1 MKNEQNHH
9 INLLTDFGF
18 KRFFGTEPYK
28 NNLLHFLNTFLGPYI
43 GTITDITYRPT
54 EQLGFL
60 PTEKRVVLDVL
71 CTTQNGDQVIVEM
84 QKTSQEFLKNRIV
97 AYSSRL
103 ISNSLKVGDRKYNF
117 PPVISVLLADFS
129 IPELVNR
136 EEFTQRVT
144 LKDEM
149 NNIFSDKMSFVLID
163 LSKFAAQMQF
173 DQLLDD
179 RERWCY
185 SIHNM
190 NRMGEGEI
198 PKRFGIF
205 HKLYEDCR
213 LTKLSTMEKQ
223 EYEKS
228 VLEYEDVKDAMD
240 YHHRL
245 GIEEGFQKGME
256 EGIEKGRE
264 EGKMEGRA
272 EGRSEGREEA
282 LLSAARKLLEMGLPI
297 QEIAKATG
305 LDEEQLKS
313 LEGSNML

>member
-18 KRFFGTEPYK
+18 KRFFGTEQYK

-71 CTTQNGDQVIVEM
+71 CTTQNDDQVIVEM

-136 EEFTQRVT
+136 EEFMQRVI
-144 LKDEM
+144 LWGAGMDWLRWGRVYRGL
-149 NNIFSDKMSFVLID
+149 VLQRHGTASS
-163 LSKFAAQMQF
+163 LS
-173 DQLLDD
+173 
-179 RERWCY
+179 
-185 SIHNM
+185 S
-190 NRMGEGEI
+190 
-198 PKRFGIF
+198 
-205 HKLYEDCR
+205 
-213 LTKLSTMEKQ
+213 
-223 EYEKS
+223 
-228 VLEYEDVKDAMD
+228 
-240 YHHRL
+240 
-245 GIEEGFQKGME
+245 
-256 EGIEKGRE
+256 
-264 EGKMEGRA
+264 
-272 EGRSEGREEA
+272 
-282 LLSAARKLLEMGLPI
+282 SARVTITVP
-297 QEIAKATG
+297 
-305 LDEEQLKS
+305 
-313 LEGSNML
+313 

>member
-18 KRFFGTEPYK
+18 KRFFGTEQYK

-71 CTTQNGDQVIVEM
+71 CTTQNDDQVIVEM

-136 EEFTQRVT
+136 EEFVQRVT
-144 LKDEM
+144 LKDEQ

-190 NRMGEGEI
+190 NKMAEGDI

-213 LTKLSTMEKQ
+213 LTKLNTMEKQ

-245 GIEEGFQKGME
+245 GIEEGFQKGL
-256 EGIEKGRE
+256 E
-264 EGKMEGRA
+264 EGKEEGRA
-272 EGRSEGREEA
+272 EGRES
-282 LLSAARKLLEMGLPI
+282 LLKAAQKLLELGTPI
-297 QEIAKATG
+297 AEVILITG
-305 LDEEQLKS
+305 LSNAEIDCLK
-313 LEGSNML
+313 GSR

>member
-28 NNLLHFLNTFLGPYI
+28 NNLIHFLNTFIGPYI

-60 PTEKRVVLDVL
+60 PT
-71 CTTQNGDQVIVEM
+71 
-84 QKTSQEFLKNRIV
+84 
-97 AYSSRL
+97 
-103 ISNSLKVGDRKYNF
+103 
-117 PPVISVLLADFS
+117 
-129 IPELVNR
+129 
-136 EEFTQRVT
+136 
-144 LKDEM
+144 
-149 NNIFSDKMSFVLID
+149 NIFSDKMSFVLID

-190 NRMGEGEI
+190 NKMAEGDI
-198 PKRFGIF
+198 PKRYSIF

-223 EYEKS
+223 EYEK
-228 VLEYEDVKDAMD
+228 K
-240 YHHRL
+240 
-245 GIEEGFQKGME
+245 
-256 EGIEKGRE
+256 
-264 EGKMEGRA
+264 
-272 EGRSEGREEA
+272 
-282 LLSAARKLLEMGLPI
+282 
-297 QEIAKATG
+297 
-305 LDEEQLKS
+305 
-313 LEGSNML
+313 

>member
-28 NNLLHFLNTFLGPYI
+28 NNLLHFLNTFIGPYI

-60 PTEKRVVLDVL
+60 PT
-71 CTTQNGDQVIVEM
+71 
-84 QKTSQEFLKNRIV
+84 
-97 AYSSRL
+97 
-103 ISNSLKVGDRKYNF
+103 
-117 PPVISVLLADFS
+117 
-129 IPELVNR
+129 
-136 EEFTQRVT
+136 
-144 LKDEM
+144 
-149 NNIFSDKMSFVLID
+149 NIFSDKMSFVLID

-190 NRMGEGEI
+190 NKMEEGAI
-198 PKRFGIF
+198 PKRYGIF

-245 GIEEGFQKGME
+245 GIEEGFQKGLE
-256 EGIEKGRE
+256 EGMEKG
-264 EGKMEGRA
+264 MEKSR
-272 EGRSEGREEA
+272 EA
-282 LLSAARKLLEMGLPI
+282 LINAARKLVELGVPI
-297 QEIAKATG
+297 SEIVQTTG
-305 LDEEQLKS
+305 LSEELVGNLKS
-313 LEGSNML
+313 

>member
-1 MKNEQNHH
+1 M
-9 INLLTDFGF
+9 GS
-18 KRFFGTEPYK
+18 
-28 NNLLHFLNTFLGPYI
+28 
-43 GTITDITYRPT
+43 
-54 EQLGFL
+54 L

-71 CTTQNGDQVIVEM
+71 CTTQNDDQVIVEM

-190 NRMGEGEI
+190 NKMEEGEI
-198 PKRFGIF
+198 PKRYGIF

-272 EGRSEGREEA
+272 EGRAEGREEA

-313 LEGSNML
+313 LVGSNKS